1 MPKPIQA
8 GSGSSGQD
16 RKFSQAGI
24 NPSTGA
30 RNVAVTEP
38 GAIKIERIGCKKIF
52 RQFQVKIAI
61 K

>member
-16 RKFSQAGI
+16 RRFSQAEI

-30 RNVAVTEP
+30 RKVAVTEP
-38 GAIKIERIGCKKIF
+38 GAIKIECIGSKNF
-52 RQFQVKIAI
+52 FQSSVKL